1 MEKGTEA
8 VDVRLRRSAE
18 ALDTIIRPAPGRRS
32 LEGMRTNRKV
42 TGMKV
47 YHSPRRLKTMV
58 TRGAVEEFGA

>member
-1 MEKGTEA
+1 MAGES
-8 VDVRLRRSAE
+8 VSSH
-18 ALDTIIRPAPGRRS
+18 LDTIIRPAPGRRG

-58 TRGAVEEFGA
+58 TRGAIEEFGA